1 MKEGNLLREGD
12 VYRWFYKDHDQYVK
26 NNRSTAYWCMDNQC
40 VVVKGQLYD
49 TYWCYWDKEGVKVTG
64 SNCKWVDPDKVD
76 LEFIC
81 NTNEIKYIDKWKLE
95 DYDKVYNLSYQKGYR
110 PIYAVDKGAEVSKK
124 ALKNKYQRL
133 LEEAYQKQRS
143 AEFDIERY
151 SDEIEKLGDV

>member
-1 MKEGNLLREGD
+1 MKPTKINWELPIYQKHGRRYIEIGKYMDFGCFSNGAHLLVVNKG
-12 VYRWFYKDHDQYVK
+12 
-26 NNRSTAYWCMDNQC
+26 STSYLRN
-40 VVVKGQLYD
+40 
-49 TYWCYWDKEGVKVTG
+49 
-64 SNCKWVDPDKVD
+64 VDPDKVD